1 MATGAIIPGQTLVVE
16 LQELFK
22 RVKNGEFAL
31 PEFQRPKVWEWKQER
46 ELLVSLIEDVPIG
59 SFLLWEYNSK
69 VKSHRKT
76 IPHKFDYDD
85 FTSVKKP
92 WGHVKFLVIDGQQR
106 LGYLASI
113 LSKIG
118 KNPDENSVVSI
129 FRGTGAK
136 ASVFFEKFVED
147 KHLDEKTKQLKDNK
161 TMAFVDQLVDLNN
174 GTVINDLKN
183 KKYREMASNLRSKF
197 NNSMVPI
204 YTLPKTDSRSKALFV
219 YQRVNSSGK
228 TLKDED
234 YAEAALG
241 YVWNELS
248 EKIREAIAVDIEPYF
263 GLENKLSRN
272 IFVKCLL
279 DEIYGSV
286 LIKDARKDGLDIF
299 NPRIIEVHAAKATK
313 TKKAVSEISDPL
325 TDTIVEE
332 AFNSVKR
339 SFIELRK
346 MLVDDWKLT
355 DSKYLLTNELL
366 FGSAFIRNKKLK
378 PSSKLDSKDRG
389 KISKWMILSM
399 VKKPT
404 SGGSTQKMAKQA
416 CIAMRGSDPWG
427 EISAALTN
435 SNNVPLKPFLEED
448 DLGKLDDKS
457 SSIVGGSSML
467 WALVRLHN
475 IRNGCVDIVDET
487 NLSDLNLQLDHF
499 YAKTKIQNRI
509 LKKGPVGY
517 FDHIWDHAANKI
529 WLNGGTNNWK
539 NAKWPTKIGQGHI
552 HTGST
557 SAAGSG
563 KSKEAVRKNLK
574 KQALPNREY
583 HTKNNNQKKLLFD
596 DDTMGKSKVRK
607 RYQDFLKWRRKN
619 LVELLNAT
627 LDGMF
632 KNGI

>member
-1 MATGAIIPGQTLVVE
+1 M
-16 LQELFK
+16 
-22 RVKNGEFAL
+22 
-31 PEFQRPKVWEWKQER
+31 
-46 ELLVSLIEDVPIG
+46 SLTEGVPIG
-59 SFLLWEYNSK
+59 SFLLWEYHSK
-69 VKSHRKT
+69 AKYHKKT

-85 FTSVKKP
+85 FTTVKKP
-92 WGHVKFLVIDGQQR
+92 WKHVEFLVIDGQQR

-147 KHLDEKTKQLKDNK
+147 KHLDETTKQLKDNK

-174 GTVINDLKN
+174 GTVIADLKN
-183 KKYREMASNLRSKF
+183 KAYRSKAQNLRDKF
-197 NNSMVPI
+197 NTSIVPI
-204 YTLPKTDSRSKALFV
+204 YTLPKSEKRSKALFV

-248 EKIREAIAVDIEPYF
+248 EKIRGVIADEIEPYI

-299 NPRIIEVHAAKATK
+299 NPRIIEVHAANATK
-313 TKKAVSEISDPL
+313 TKKAVSEKYVIL

-332 AFNSVKR
+332 AFDSVKR

-346 MLVDDWKLT
+346 ILVDDWKLT
-355 DSKYLLTNELL
+355 DPKYLLTNELL

-404 SGGSTQKMAKQA
+404 SGGSTQIMAKQA

-427 EISAALTN
+427 EIGTALTN
-435 SNNVPLKPFLEED
+435 SNNVALKPSLVEE

-499 YAKTKIQNRI
+499 YARSKMKNRI

-539 NAKWPTKIGQGHI
+539 KAKWPTKIGQGQI

-563 KSKEAVRKNLK
+563 KSKKAVRKNLK

-607 RYQDFLKWRRKN
+607 RYQDFLNWRRKN
-619 LVELLNAT
+619 LVEQLNAT
-627 LDGMF
+627 LDDMF
-632 KNGI
+632 NNGI